1 MAALRAPT
9 YLGASYGEWNRIART
24 GMFCHARACVC
35 VCTMTLGWRPRS
47 WARFGQRL
55 PCRRSS
61 SAARVLGR
69 DSDIIGVF
77 GRLLDAQRP
86 PSVRI
91 TPGNVGGAPTPSESV
106 FFARAVSRTHP
117 ALCSA
122 CDQFHPLAFPA
133 RLKTLSFMQS
143 TEYKMFPRGRMS
155 VGDRDEREARGGSE
169 LCEPQVS
176 GELAPGLM
184 VVLTG
189 PNERSRE

>member
-24 GMFCHARACVC
+24 GMFCHARACERVC
-35 VCTMTLGWRPRS
+35 VKALGQCPRS
-47 WARFGQRL
+47 RARFGQRL
-55 PCRRSS
+55 PCRAKFERRPRSRARFGHRERFRATS
-61 SAARVLGR
+61 GRSA
-69 DSDIIGVF
+69 
-77 GRLLDAQRP
+77 
-86 PSVRI
+86 
-91 TPGNVGGAPTPSESV
+91 PSERPNPARQCGWRPNPIRERVS
-106 FFARAVSRTHP
+106 RAVSRTHP

-133 RLKTLSFMQS
+133 RLKTPSFMQS
-143 TEYKMFPRGRMS
+143 TEYKMFPRGKMS

-176 GELAPGLM
+176 GEIAPGLM